1 MTDIKEWT
9 KSLNLILLLCL
20 RISIKIPVVS
30 EVGMRFWFLN
40 RFNAG
45 EDQMFLG
52 PLDAFY
58 LC

>member
-9 KSLNLILLLCL
+9 KSLNLIL

-40 RFNAG
+40 RLNAG